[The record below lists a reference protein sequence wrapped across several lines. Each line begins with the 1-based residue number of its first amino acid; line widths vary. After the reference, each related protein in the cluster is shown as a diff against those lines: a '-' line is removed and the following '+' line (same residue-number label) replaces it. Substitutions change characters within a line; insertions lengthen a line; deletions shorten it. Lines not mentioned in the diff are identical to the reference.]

1 MCIKNHVLITDN
13 ESGEL
18 ICSNC
23 GMVIS
28 EKTTDNAH
36 EESRVFT
43 LEGLNNRDRTGPPR
57 SLAVHDMGLS
67 TIIGRRNIDASGQL
81 LNASIRSTI
90 ERLRTW
96 DSRLQVNDS
105 GNRGL
110 RYAFCELDKMKDKLH
125 LTDTIIEKAAY
136 IYRKAQQRGMVRG
149 RTILGILAAAVYIAC
164 REMQTFRTLNDI
176 ADTTSVTRK
185 EIARN
190 FRTLIFELNIR
201 SPAIDPMKCITKIA
215 HNANITERTKR
226 EAMKLMA
233 VVVRKELSAGKEP
246 MGLAA
251 TVLYIS
257 CKKAGE
263 NKSQLELARASG
275 VTDVTIRN
283 RFNHLKYMLDAEL
296 N

>member
-1 MCIKNHVLITDN
+1 MKNHVPITDN

-23 GMVIS
+23 GIVIS
-28 EKTTDNAH
+28 DRIADFAH
-36 EESRVFT
+36 EESRAFT
-43 LEGLNNRDRTGPPR
+43 LEELNNRVRTGPPR

-67 TIIGRRNIDASGQL
+67 TVIGRGNRDASGQL
-81 LNASIRSTI
+81 LNASMRSTI

-96 DSRLQVNDS
+96 DLRLQVNKSEDRS
-105 GNRGL
+105 L
-110 RYAFCELDKMKDKLH
+110 RQAFYELNKYKEKLG

-149 RTILGILAAAVYIAC
+149 RTILGLLAAAVYIAC
-164 REMQTFRTLNDI
+164 REMQTSRTLSDI
-176 ADTTSVTRK
+176 ADTTSVKRK
-185 EIARN
+185 EIAKN
-190 FRTLIFELNIR
+190 FRTLVFELDIR
-201 SPAIDPMKCITKIA
+201 SPALDPMKCIAKIA
-215 HNANITERTKR
+215 DNANITERTRR

-233 VVVRKELSAGKEP
+233 VIVRKELSAGKEP